1 VSPTDPIAGGRRP
14 RLDSR
19 IDFPE
24 WCAGCCGGQSAEW
37 AWLISRP
44 RYRVFCGVLG
54 GAVAGGWSG
63 VAAWG
68 GPQVWVTGSVHAS
81 FQGQLA
87 GGCSF
92 SRLVEEAIRTVIGLR
107 RMVAAVALS
116 KEGLLA
122 AARVRLNAM
131 TARTSQAAFVVRFLD
146 GRWSRE
152 PGWYFVGSWQLRYKG
167 GEGLDRPARR
177 SAHADLHRRGQRAA
191 RARSPR
197 GLPECCRERSMPR
210 GTREYLR
217 PLTR

>member
-1 VSPTDPIAGGRRP
+1 
-14 RLDSR
+14 
-19 IDFPE
+19 
-24 WCAGCCGGQSAEW
+24 
-37 AWLISRP
+37 
-44 RYRVFCGVLG
+44 
-54 GAVAGGWSG
+54 
-63 VAAWG
+63 
-68 GPQVWVTGSVHAS
+68 VTRSVHAS

-92 SRLVEEAIRTVIGLR
+92 SRLVEEAIRAGTVIGLR
-107 RMVAAVALS
+107 RMVAVVALS
-116 KEGLLA
+116 KEGLLVVLA

-131 TARTSQAAFVVRFLD
+131 AARTSQAAFVVRFLD

-191 RARSPR
+191 RAQSPR

-217 PLTR
+217 PITR